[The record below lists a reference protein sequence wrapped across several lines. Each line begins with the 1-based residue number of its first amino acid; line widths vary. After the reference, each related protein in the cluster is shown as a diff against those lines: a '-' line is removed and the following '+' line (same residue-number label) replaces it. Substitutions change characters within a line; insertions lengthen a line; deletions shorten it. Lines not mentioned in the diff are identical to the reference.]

1 MIAIADTIHLTSET
15 MKSSDWLPMVS
26 VSTDSHF
33 LQDGSVSPYMH
44 ITQGSSEVHG
54 AVRVVLIRRK
64 MAKGEKAET
73 PYIKFVTLL

>member
-1 MIAIADTIHLTSET
+1 

-26 VSTDSHF
+26 VLVSVSFDSHF
-33 LQDGSVSPYMH
+33 LQDGSVSAYMH

-64 MAKGEKAET
+64 MAKGEKSWN
-73 PYIKFVTLL
+73 TLH